1 MRRKRAKNILFLVL
15 TLLIGMAG
23 LVAAVTVLPAQG
35 VLLETAAYAGSFF
48 ASPRTA
54 LTAMGQTW
62 ADEHPEENQ
71 AGSAGGFWMQLPTQ
85 QTAEQ
90 DDQAQEVQETPP
102 EGAVAVEETTYSASV
117 GGIYLAAGAGILK
130 NVTDLPAAEVS
141 AEIGQPLPFRSKLAR
156 VSRRC

>member
-15 TLLIGMAG
+15 TLLIGTAG

-62 ADEHPEENQ
+62 ADEHPEE
-71 AGSAGGFWMQLPTQ
+71 
-85 QTAEQ
+85 
-90 DDQAQEVQETPP
+90 
-102 EGAVAVEETTYSASV
+102 
-117 GGIYLAAGAGILK
+117 K
-130 NVTDLPAAEVS
+130 
-141 AEIGQPLPFRSKLAR
+141 IGRAH
-156 VSRRC
+156 V